1 MIEMPNLCKSRGAV
15 YPESGGKGVSGE
27 VKIECQ
33 YTIGIY

>member
-1 MIEMPNLCKSRGAV
+1 MIEMRNLCESRGEV
-15 YPESGGKGVSGE
+15 YPESRREEVSGE